1 MHSSIRE
8 WGLLSITPAIYLT
21 NQTDSDKNKAKA
33 RPKNSNLFSVRKQKE
48 KLHLRQ
54 VRQSSGGGE
63 PFGGTPKAAKKV
75 SLDNTGWVRNM
86 GKAMR
91 RRRVKGKTHRTSV

>member
-1 MHSSIRE
+1 MQTTGISQPEEVSRHATE
-8 WGLLSITPAIYLT
+8 
-21 NQTDSDKNKAKA
+21 NQALKKSWQ
-33 RPKNSNLFSVRKQKE
+33 QKE

-75 SLDNTGWVRNM
+75 SLDDTGWAGNM

-91 RRRVKGKTHRTSV
+91 RRRVKGKTHRTSM